1 MKLHKLLEEKK
12 LLSELLLEEEKNKA
26 MNQPAVLNPTKKI
39 IYNNSSKKLTTNQEK
54 LLELG
59 LNFAVTPKKFPLI
72 EYIAAAEDLCQFL
85 EERGDDESMEKAQKF
100 RNIMIDHIRKGVGM
114 KIKDNLSA
122 DEKKILKEII
132 SDADIIICPADKGR
146 AIVLEDRDSYLLKLQ
161 QQLDEGD
168 YIIDNRKEKTL
179 LDKLHKKLLNQLRA
193 MDIDMDDF
201 KEKRK
206 YLVSAPMLG
215 HMYLLI
221 KVHKKNFPGRA
232 VVSQINDPTYKVC
245 KILTD
250 ILNPLARSGQSYIE
264 NSYDL
269 KVFLNNLHVEPND
282 IQASFDVVALYPNIP
297 IPRALECVRRRLL
310 NDSTLSERTD
320 WNPDDI
326 MKLLEICL
334 ETHFKTIDGRIFKQ
348 IDGTP
353 IGKSISGPIA
363 DIFMIWFEEEY
374 VFNESNE
381 FLPYLKTWKRYRDD
395 VYILWNGGSES
406 LDCFFWQLN
415 YKHSRIEF
423 TIEREVAGVL
433 PFLDLSIKR
442 LHNKLITKVYRKDTH
457 TQRYAHWRSNMS
469 KNCKLGVLKGL
480 IHRAHQLCDLKEDL
494 LCELQLLRD
503 VFVSNGYPRKLV
515 ERTINNSWKVELK
528 KQIYASLDEEDI
540 LHQNEE
546 DENPG
551 YFETLQAPYIAGFS
565 ERLAKDL
572 NCINVGITFRKGHTL
587 SNSFCRLKPPCSHDM
602 RKNVIYCL
610 GCKSCPQVYLGET
623 QQWFPSR
630 RYQHN
635 YAVKTK
641 TSTNGLAQHVMKTE
655 HTIDWDSTIFLDSD
669 SHWRRRKI
677 KEALFIDSLN
687 PQKQMSDI
695 VMNLEKGLEI
705 SDCWKEFNPDI
716 RKIFCKKVPGKISK
730 I

>member
-1 MKLHKLLEEKK
+1 
-12 LLSELLLEEEKNKA
+12 
-26 MNQPAVLNPTKKI
+26 
-39 IYNNSSKKLTTNQEK
+39 
-54 LLELG
+54 
-59 LNFAVTPKKFPLI
+59 
-72 EYIAAAEDLCQFL
+72 
-85 EERGDDESMEKAQKF
+85 
-100 RNIMIDHIRKGVGM
+100 
-114 KIKDNLSA
+114 
-122 DEKKILKEII
+122 
-132 SDADIIICPADKGR
+132 
-146 AIVLEDRDSYLLKLQ
+146 
-161 QQLDEGD
+161 
-168 YIIDNRKEKTL
+168 
-179 LDKLHKKLLNQLRA
+179 
-193 MDIDMDDF
+193 
-201 KEKRK
+201 
-206 YLVSAPMLG
+206 
-215 HMYLLI
+215 
-221 KVHKKNFPGRA
+221 
-232 VVSQINDPTYKVC
+232 
-245 KILTD
+245 
-250 ILNPLARSGQSYIE
+250 
-264 NSYDL
+264 
-269 KVFLNNLHVEPND
+269 
-282 IQASFDVVALYPNIP
+282 
-297 IPRALECVRRRLL
+297 
-310 NDSTLSERTD
+310 
-320 WNPDDI
+320 
-326 MKLLEICL
+326 
-334 ETHFKTIDGRIFKQ
+334 
-348 IDGTP
+348 
-353 IGKSISGPIA
+353 
-363 DIFMIWFEEEY
+363 
-374 VFNESNE
+374 
-381 FLPYLKTWKRYRDD
+381 
-395 VYILWNGGSES
+395 
-406 LDCFFWQLN
+406 
-415 YKHSRIEF
+415 
-423 TIEREVAGVL
+423 
-433 PFLDLSIKR
+433 
-442 LHNKLITKVYRKDTH
+442 
-457 TQRYAHWRSNMS
+457 MS

-687 PQKQMSDI
+687 PQKQISDI